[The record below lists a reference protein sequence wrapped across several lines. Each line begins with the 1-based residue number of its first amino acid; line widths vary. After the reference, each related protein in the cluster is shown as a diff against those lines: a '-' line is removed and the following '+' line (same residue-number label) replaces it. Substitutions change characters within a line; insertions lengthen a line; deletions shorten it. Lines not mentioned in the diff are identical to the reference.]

1 MLIGVGVIVLRPDGA
16 LLLGRRVYPDA
27 PECWCLPGGKVDAGE
42 SFERTARRE
51 TAEECGLDL
60 APPPPF
66 AVLLDTHNGAPRLTA
81 AFAVAA
87 PSDAVPRVVEPAKLA
102 EWRWFAP
109 DALPTPLFPATA
121 AVLTAWRDGAAG
133 AAAGAAVYRLAT

>member
-16 LLLGRRVYPDA
+16 VLLGRRVYPDA
-27 PECWCLPGGKVDAGE
+27 PQCWCLPGGKVDAGE
-42 SFERTARRE
+42 SFEAAARRE

-60 APPPPF
+60 PMPAPF
-66 AVLLDTHNGAPRLTA
+66 AVLLDTHAEAPRLTA

-87 PSDAVPRVVEPAKLA
+87 ASDAVPRVLEPAKLA

-109 DALPTPLFPATA
+109 DAPPTPLFPATA
-121 AVLTAWRDGAAG
+121 AVLRAWRGEE
-133 AAAGAAVYRLAT
+133 AAGAAVYRLAG